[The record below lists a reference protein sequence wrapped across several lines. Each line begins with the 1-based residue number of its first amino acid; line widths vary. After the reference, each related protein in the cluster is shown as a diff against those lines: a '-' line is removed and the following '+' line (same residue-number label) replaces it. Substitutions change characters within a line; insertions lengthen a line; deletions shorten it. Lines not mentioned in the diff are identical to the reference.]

1 MLRDAVA
8 AGTELGKKAD
18 SIMKAGQ
25 LVPDEVVIGL
35 IENYCFTKEKM
46 DQEHHGL
53 FIIDFLNPMVE
64 LCLQLSLDLLL
75 LSL

>member
-1 MLRDAVA
+1 MFLDLFCFLWV
-8 AGTELGKKAD
+8 
-18 SIMKAGQ
+18 
-25 LVPDEVVIGL
+25 LVFIIACNVLVVIGL

>member
-35 IENYCFTKEKM
+35 IEDALKQPECER
-46 DQEHHGL
+46 GVL
-53 FIIDFLNPMVE
+53 
-64 LCLQLSLDLLL
+64 LDGFPRTAV
-75 LSL
+75 